1 MAGNSSKKKLSC
13 PQCGSTDM
21 VIQKRSNLGGT
32 GHDEAIETE
41 MLGCAIIYKY
51 LVCSACS
58 RIISREE
65 YQKFLSPS

>member
-1 MAGNSSKKKLSC
+1 MTDRSGKTKMSC
-13 PQCGSTDM
+13 PRCSSTDL
-21 VIQKRSNLGGT
+21 VVQKRSNLGGT
-32 GHDEAIETE
+32 GHIEAIETE